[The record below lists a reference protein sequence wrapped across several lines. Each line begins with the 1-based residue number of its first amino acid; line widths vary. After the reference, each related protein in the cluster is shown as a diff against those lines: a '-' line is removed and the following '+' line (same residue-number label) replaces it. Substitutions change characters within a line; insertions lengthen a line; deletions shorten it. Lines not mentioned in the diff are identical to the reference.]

1 MLYYLIFYNFIENKS
16 VKNSFINSKE
26 FSKQLKLDSISTKTV
41 SKFFKILQNKIKC
54 RMLWNEKK
62 LGTEPC
68 QNGKSYCEIDES
80 KIVSYNNEKRWM
92 FGIYDRGSKEV
103 RIFYVDN
110 NHTQDTLLPIIK
122 NNIYTFYNSK
132 NNNEDS
138 DYDYYYPTRIFSD
151 WFQSYQISEFNNL

>member
-41 SKFFKILQNKIKC
+41 SKFFKIKIKC
-54 RMLWNEKK
+54 MMQWNEKK

-80 KIVSYNNEKRWM
+80 KKL
-92 FGIYDRGSKEV
+92 K
-103 RIFYVDN
+103 
-110 NHTQDTLLPIIK
+110 
-122 NNIYTFYNSK
+122 
-132 NNNEDS
+132 
-138 DYDYYYPTRIFSD
+138 
-151 WFQSYQISEFNNL
+151 